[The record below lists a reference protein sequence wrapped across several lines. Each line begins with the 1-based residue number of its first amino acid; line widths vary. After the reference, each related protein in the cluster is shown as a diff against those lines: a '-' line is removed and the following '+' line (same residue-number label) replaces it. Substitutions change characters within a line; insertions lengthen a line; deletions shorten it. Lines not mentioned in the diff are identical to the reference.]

1 MKKIFAL
8 LLIATLAFALFA
20 CGEETPDPVICE
32 HGDENY
38 DGKCD
43 ICGETIGSCTHSDAN
58 GDNTCDK
65 CGADVTPAPAPE
77 ISWDDYE
84 IITVEE
90 AKSIAAGYPGDTESD
105 RYYIRGFIV
114 TVSNAAYGAMVIK
127 DDHGNTISVYNS
139 KNADGSVG
147 YAEMENKPVK
157 DDEVLLYCT
166 LHTYNDEAEIKSAW
180 IIDYKH
186 VEPDVTDYTDKTIA
200 EARAAEEGA
209 KIAVEGVVARI
220 TYANGM
226 KPSGVILVDGTSS
239 IYIYDGDLAARV
251 SIGNKIKVAG
261 SKTYWILDSE
271 TANAEKFGYKGCNQ
285 IDSAVLVSND
295 NGNHDFDKSWITETT
310 MMDLLATP
318 VTEDITSLV
327 YKVNALVKKVPGNGF
342 TNYYFFDLDGE
353 TGTYTYTQCNGSDF
367 TWLDEFDGKICTV
380 YITALNAKS
389 TATDCYFRVLPVAV
403 YDEGFTFNLNDTAEH
418 VLKYYAIPQFLPS
431 YSGDPALSLITSV
444 SSELLGFE
452 NATITYTSF
461 NENVIKFEVV
471 DGETIMHCVGAGTA
485 TIDIKA
491 TYNSKNVADE
501 ITITVTEN
509 QDYEY
514 VSVKDAIDAEVN
526 DVVIVKGIVG
536 PSVVNQSAFY
546 LIDATGAIAIKGD
559 STMFEG
565 LAIGHEVII
574 EGTRAVTKDGGGQI
588 CLENGKI
595 LANSYGEHAYSTESF
610 ITGKTVAD
618 IKGLTDSVEETSK
631 VYVITGTIKLVDGAY
646 SDNYYVTDGTNDLL
660 LYAGGGS
667 QYSWLADFI
676 GQEITI
682 EYAVCDWNAKGLK
695 GCVLSIITADGT
707 QIFNEY
713 NFKG

>member
-20 CGEETPDPVICE
+20 CTVEPVTCE

-43 ICGETIGSCTHSDAN
+43 ICGETVGSCTHSDAN

-65 CGADVTPAPAPE
+65 CGADVTPPA
-77 ISWDDYE
+77 IDWNSYE
-84 IITVEE
+84 TITFEQ
-90 AKSIAAGYPGDTESD
+90 AATIAASASGETTE
-105 RYYIRGFIV
+105 RYYIRAFITSV
-114 TVSNAAYGAMVIK
+114 TNPTYGAMTIK
-127 DDHGNTISVYNS
+127 DATGNTLSVYNS
-139 KNADGSVG
+139 KNADGTVG
-147 YAEMENKPVK
+147 YAEMTEKPHA

-166 LHTYNDEAEIKSAW
+166 LGMYKESAEIKNAW
-180 IIDYKH
+180 IIDYK
-186 VEPDVTDYTDKTIA
+186 VAAVDITDYTDKTIA
-200 EARAAEEGA
+200 EARAAEVGTKVA
-209 KIAVEGVVARI
+209 IEGVVARI
-220 TYANGM
+220 TYANGKM
-226 KPSGVILVDGTSS
+226 PSGVILVDGTSS
-239 IYIYDGDLAARV
+239 IYVYDGDIAGRV
-251 SIGNKIKVAG
+251 AIGNKIKVAG
-261 SKTYWILDSE
+261 SKTYWILGDE
-271 TANAEKFGYKGCNQ
+271 MNNAEKFGYKGCNQ
-285 IDSAVLVSND
+285 LENATLVSND
-295 NGNHDFDKSWITETT
+295 EGNNDFDKSWITETT
-310 MMDLLATP
+310 MMDLLGTP

-327 YKVNALVKKVPGNGF
+327 YKVTALVKKVPGNGF
-342 TNYYFFDLDGE
+342 TNYYFFDLDGK

-389 TATDCYFRVLPVAV
+389 TATDCYFRVLPVDVA
-403 YDEGFTFNLNDTAEH
+403 YENFTFNLNDTAEH

-461 NENVIKFEVV
+461 NEDVVKFEVV

-565 LAIGHEVII
+565 LEIGHEVII
-574 EGTRAVTKDGGGQI
+574 EGTRTVTKDGGGQI